1 LLVTMSLKGG
11 FVVESTT
18 PKQNNGVTSLT
29 KKILSTQVTGCLFL
43 QNPYV
48 IKTYNMEKKLTSVD
62 YFIEQLEAKGGAWE
76 NASIRR
82 LQISIDVTEYLDL
95 KRQALEME
103 KEQIVD
109 AVNYGDG
116 RGKLATYLTADEY
129 YTQTYGK

>member
-1 LLVTMSLKGG
+1 
-11 FVVESTT
+11 
-18 PKQNNGVTSLT
+18 
-29 KKILSTQVTGCLFL
+29 
-43 QNPYV
+43 
-48 IKTYNMEKKLTSVD
+48 MEKKLTSVD